1 MISRLWRPFAAR
13 LEHGA
18 LLDAVK
24 PGPRVRSAIRR
35 AADGLFPPHSFD
47 TASDAGR
54 PQTTGFTPEAWSRVV
69 FLEAPVCDGCG
80 LPFEYDQGK
89 GALCAGCQARP
100 FAFARARAACLYDET
115 SKDLV
120 LKYKHGDR
128 TEFAALFA
136 RWIERSAADLIAEAD
151 AVAPVP
157 LHPLRLLKR
166 RYNQAAELAR
176 PIARRAGVE
185 YLPDVLIRAKRTDSQ
200 GGKSGAGR
208 RRNVQG
214 AFAVP
219 ETKAR
224 RVKGRRVLLIDDVLT
239 TGATLNACAKVL
251 LKAGARA
258 VDVAVVARVPSGKD
272 VSI

>member
-1 MISRLWRPFAAR
+1 M
-13 LEHGA
+13 
-18 LLDAVK
+18 K
-24 PGPRVRSAIRR
+24 PGARARDLFRR

-47 TASDAGR
+47 TG
-54 PQTTGFTPEAWSRVV
+54 PQPQSTGFSAEAWAKVV

-80 LPFEYDQGK
+80 LPFEYDPGP
-89 GALCAGCQARP
+89 GALCAGCQGRP
-100 FAFARARAACLYDET
+100 FAFSRARAACLYDET
-115 SKDLV
+115 SKALV
-120 LKYKHGDR
+120 LKFKHSDR

-136 RWIERSAADLIAEAD
+136 RWIERAAADLIAEAD

-176 PIARRAGVE
+176 PVARRAGLE
-185 YLPDVLIRAKRTDSQ
+185 CLPDVLVRARRTDSQ

-219 ETKAR
+219 DAR
-224 RVKGRRVLLIDDVLT
+224 AKRVRGRRILLIDDVLT
-239 TGATLNACAKVL
+239 TGATVNACAKVL